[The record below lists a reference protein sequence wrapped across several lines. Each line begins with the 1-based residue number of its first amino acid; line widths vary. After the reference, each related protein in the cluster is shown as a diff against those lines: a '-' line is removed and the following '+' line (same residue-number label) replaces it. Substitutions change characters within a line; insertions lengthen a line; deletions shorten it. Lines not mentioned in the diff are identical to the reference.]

1 MKVEIT
7 CTENFQQVRFVAEVQ
22 YMEEISTLIASVRQA
37 IKDGTTDVEG
47 SKKKAPAKKKT
58 AEKPVEKKV
67 EQPVQEAP
75 EDSMPVTQG
84 QRNYLRSL
92 GVAQDKIDA
101 LRSFNEASKLIS
113 QLSGTKLRKN
123 INN

>member
-47 SKKKAPAKKKT
+47 SKKKTPKKKAT
-58 AEKPVEKKV
+58 EKPVEKKE

-101 LRSFNEASKLIS
+101 LGSFNEASKLIS